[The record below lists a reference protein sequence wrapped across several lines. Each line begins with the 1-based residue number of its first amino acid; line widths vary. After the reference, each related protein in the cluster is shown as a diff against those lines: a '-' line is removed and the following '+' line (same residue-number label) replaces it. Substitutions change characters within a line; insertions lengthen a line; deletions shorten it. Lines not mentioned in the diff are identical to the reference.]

1 MKPRG
6 QGCAGEKPVAK
17 SDKQKEDEMTINVSP
32 YATNVLDLIN
42 IPLKDFD
49 GREIIVRRQ
58 YMDFVIYIDGKEYNR
73 TNDNL
78 SASYMLNQ
86 LCVNYK

>member
-1 MKPRG
+1 
-6 QGCAGEKPVAK
+6 
-17 SDKQKEDEMTINVSP
+17 MTINVSP

-42 IPLKDFD
+42 IPLKDFND
-49 GREIIVRRQ
+49 REIIVRRQ

-86 LCVNYK
+86 LSVSYR